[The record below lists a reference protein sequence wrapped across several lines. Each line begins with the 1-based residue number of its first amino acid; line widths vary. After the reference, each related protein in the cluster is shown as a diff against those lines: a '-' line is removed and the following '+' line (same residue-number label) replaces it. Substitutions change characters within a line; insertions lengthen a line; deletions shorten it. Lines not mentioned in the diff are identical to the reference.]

1 MNNRDLIKKAIKKLV
16 LQEIANNQFGTPIQ
30 YDKKDIVGIDALN
43 KSLGKDSTVM
53 QIRGTGKTMGA
64 TKNQE
69 VQLNKNCD
77 ACYDVVS
84 VTNESERKI
93 ARGVSLEVAM
103 ELVKK
108 HAGDSEKTYVQKAYD
123 KSLKGFGKKP
133 AKVDE
138 KKEND
143 TMDDADEELQI
154 DIADDNTEKADVK
167 ADKASILLATSSA
180 KSDFNTSSAS
190 VALETSAAKSDVN
203 TPSASVA
210 LAISAFN
217 ESTTSENESIED
229 KSVLEMISAILE
241 SIPSSALIALSIS
254 SAKPLANSASAS
266 IALATSLEMLVS
278 SLF

>member
-16 LQEIANNQFGTPIQ
+16 LQEITNNQFGTPIQ
-30 YDKKDIVGIDALN
+30 SDATDKNGLEAVSKAMGKGSEASTIVGTG
-43 KSLGKDSTVM
+43 GKIAGSTDKQKV
-53 QIRGTGKTMGA
+53 
-64 TKNQE
+64 E
-69 VQLNKNCD
+69 LSKNCD

-93 ARGVSLEVAM
+93 ARGVSLEAAM

-167 ADKASILLATSSA
+167 ADKENGPIN
-180 KSDFNTSSAS
+180 KDVSAS
-190 VALETSAAKSDVN
+190 MGGEMVDKIEKIIDRILKNKADAKTAHLKTDKDMESSDKLTTKLKDTPALKEK
-203 TPSASVA
+203 
-210 LAISAFN
+210 
-217 ESTTSENESIED
+217 
-229 KSVLEMISAILE
+229 K
-241 SIPSSALIALSIS
+241 
-254 SAKPLANSASAS
+254 
-266 IALATSLEMLVS
+266 
-278 SLF
+278 

>member
-30 YDKKDIVGIDALN
+30 SDKKDIVGIDALN
-43 KSLGKDSTVM
+43 KSLGKGSTVM

-93 ARGVSLEVAM
+93 ARGVSLEAAM

-167 ADKASILLATSSA
+167 ADKENSPIN
-180 KSDFNTSSAS
+180 KDVSAS
-190 VALETSAAKSDVN
+190 MGGEMVDKIEKIIDRILKNKADAKTAHLKTDKDMESSDKLTTKLKDTPALKEK
-203 TPSASVA
+203 
-210 LAISAFN
+210 
-217 ESTTSENESIED
+217 
-229 KSVLEMISAILE
+229 K
-241 SIPSSALIALSIS
+241 
-254 SAKPLANSASAS
+254 K
-266 IALATSLEMLVS
+266 
-278 SLF
+278 

>member
-30 YDKKDIVGIDALN
+30 YDKKDTVGIDALN
-43 KSLGKDSTVM
+43 KSLGKGSTVM

-93 ARGVSLEVAM
+93 ARGVSLEAAM

-123 KSLKGFGKKP
+123 KSLKGFGLKTAERDADMKL
-133 AKVDE
+133 E
-138 KKEND
+138 D

-167 ADKASILLATSSA
+167 ADKENGPIN
-180 KSDFNTSSAS
+180 KDVSAS
-190 VALETSAAKSDVN
+190 MGGEMVDKIEKIIDRVLKLKAKADATTAHLKTDKDMESSDKLTTKLKDTPALKEK
-203 TPSASVA
+203 
-210 LAISAFN
+210 
-217 ESTTSENESIED
+217 
-229 KSVLEMISAILE
+229 K
-241 SIPSSALIALSIS
+241 
-254 SAKPLANSASAS
+254 
-266 IALATSLEMLVS
+266 
-278 SLF
+278 

>member
-30 YDKKDIVGIDALN
+30 YDKKDTVGIDALN

-93 ARGVSLEVAM
+93 ARGVSLEAAM

-123 KSLKGFGKKP
+123 KSLKGFGLKTAERDADMKL
-133 AKVDE
+133 E
-138 KKEND
+138 D

-167 ADKASILLATSSA
+167 ADKENGPIN
-180 KSDFNTSSAS
+180 KDVSAS
-190 VALETSAAKSDVN
+190 MGGEMVDKIEKIIDRILKNKADAKTAHLKTDKDMESSDKLTTKLKDTPALKEK
-203 TPSASVA
+203 
-210 LAISAFN
+210 
-217 ESTTSENESIED
+217 
-229 KSVLEMISAILE
+229 K
-241 SIPSSALIALSIS
+241 
-254 SAKPLANSASAS
+254 K
-266 IALATSLEMLVS
+266 
-278 SLF
+278 

>member
-16 LQEIANNQFGTPIQ
+16 LQEIANNQFGVQ
-30 YDKKDIVGIDALN
+30 VQVDNADKKGSDALN
-43 KSLGKDSTVM
+43 KAMGKNNAGSIV
-53 QIRGTGKTMGA
+53 GTGKTAGCDDNQKVELS
-64 TKNQE
+64 KNAE
-69 VQLNKNCD
+69 DN
-77 ACYDVVS
+77 YDVVS

-93 ARGVSLEVAM
+93 ARGVSLEAAM

-167 ADKASILLATSSA
+167 ADKENGPIN
-180 KSDFNTSSAS
+180 KDVSAS
-190 VALETSAAKSDVN
+190 MGGEMVDKIEKIIDRILKNKADAKTAHLKTDKDMESSDKLTTKLKDTPALKEK
-203 TPSASVA
+203 
-210 LAISAFN
+210 
-217 ESTTSENESIED
+217 
-229 KSVLEMISAILE
+229 K
-241 SIPSSALIALSIS
+241 
-254 SAKPLANSASAS
+254 K
-266 IALATSLEMLVS
+266 
-278 SLF
+278 

>member
-30 YDKKDIVGIDALN
+30 YDKKDTVGIDALN
-43 KSLGKDSTVM
+43 KSLGKGSTVM

-69 VQLNKNCD
+69 VQLNKNCN

-93 ARGVSLEVAM
+93 ARGVSLEAAM

-123 KSLKGFGKKP
+123 KSLKGFGLKTAERDADMKL
-133 AKVDE
+133 E
-138 KKEND
+138 D
-143 TMDDADEELQI
+143 TMDDVDEELQI

-167 ADKASILLATSSA
+167 ADKENGPIN
-180 KSDFNTSSAS
+180 KDVSAS
-190 VALETSAAKSDVN
+190 MGGEMVDKIEKIIDRILKNKADAKTAHLKTDKDMESSDKLTTKLKDTPALKEK
-203 TPSASVA
+203 
-210 LAISAFN
+210 
-217 ESTTSENESIED
+217 
-229 KSVLEMISAILE
+229 K
-241 SIPSSALIALSIS
+241 
-254 SAKPLANSASAS
+254 K
-266 IALATSLEMLVS
+266 
-278 SLF
+278 